1 MMNNMSI
8 LEEAPYSDYAA
19 ADRIYS
25 GYSMEEQELS
35 SHKTE
40 CRDSKRSNSICSQDE
55 YSAYNIDKKGCNEAE
70 LKALYLL
77 NNMSGMYSDKLLRIY
92 EHFGSYEYAYH
103 ADVREY
109 IEAGLIVRD
118 SARAAFA
125 ALKKREEILLRRSE
139 GLADKGIRL
148 ISMFDREY
156 PDRLDNI
163 KDKPPLLYVGG
174 KLPADG
180 RHSAAIVGSRKCS
193 EYGSTVAE
201 MFAAEL
207 AEHNVQ
213 IVSGL
218 AYGIDGAAARGALR
232 GGCESYGVL
241 GCGIN
246 VCYPKSNAVLYDR
259 MRQGEGGIISELPL
273 DAPAVGYNFVLRNRI
288 ISGLSDVL
296 IVIEAGRKSG
306 TSITVGYA
314 LDQGRE
320 VYALPGRIDD
330 PLGYGCNQFIKEGAN
345 IITEAADVLRY
356 FDMADSC
363 GSLDMQER
371 DRQKMNSQLSTCWK
385 PEVDSNRDNAAI
397 HDIAKPQ
404 ASCKTP
410 GNHGMTAEYTS
421 RSKHIEA
428 VLKELGNNE
437 RRVYNLLRL
446 EPQHVEC
453 IAELARMDMADAVTA
468 LMMLETMKLAH
479 SPRHA
484 YYQRIG

>member
-1 MMNNMSI
+1 M
-8 LEEAPYSDYAA
+8 
-19 ADRIYS
+19 
-25 GYSMEEQELS
+25 
-35 SHKTE
+35 
-40 CRDSKRSNSICSQDE
+40 
-55 YSAYNIDKKGCNEAE
+55 
-70 LKALYLL
+70 
-77 NNMSGMYSDKLLRIY
+77 
-92 EHFGSYEYAYH
+92 
-103 ADVREY
+103 
-109 IEAGLIVRD
+109 
-118 SARAAFA
+118 
-125 ALKKREEILLRRSE
+125 
-139 GLADKGIRL
+139 
-148 ISMFDREY
+148 
-156 PDRLDNI
+156 
-163 KDKPPLLYVGG
+163 
-174 KLPADG
+174 
-180 RHSAAIVGSRKCS
+180 
-193 EYGSTVAE
+193 
-201 MFAAEL
+201 
-207 AEHNVQ
+207 
-213 IVSGL
+213 
-218 AYGIDGAAARGALR
+218 
-232 GGCESYGVL
+232 
-241 GCGIN
+241 
-246 VCYPKSNAVLYDR
+246 
-259 MRQGEGGIISELPL
+259 
-273 DAPAVGYNFVLRNRI
+273 
-288 ISGLSDVL
+288 L

-428 VLKELGNNE
+428 VLKELGNDE

-453 IAELARMDMADAVTA
+453 IAELARMDMADVVTA

-484 YYQRIG
+484 YYQRIR